1 MNTILKSKTIVL
13 LIVVL
18 LICVPLGVYAQPG
31 FNGGMTDGAPIDG
44 GLSMLIV
51 AGAVY
56 GVNKL
61 KKKKDS
67 MAEKDEM
74 EQMEK

>member
-44 GLSMLIV
+44 GLSLLAISGV
-51 AGAVY
+51 AY
-56 GVNKL
+56 GIGKYRAN
-61 KKKKDS
+61 KKKADDT
-67 MAEKDEM
+67 EDNIER
-74 EQMEK
+74 